1 MKTKY
6 FLSSM
11 VLTALF
17 AACTNDDFESV
28 QNSAV
33 NDAALAGRAKG
44 ELVLKATK
52 AEVGERDAET
62 RIVATPDGTSYNWL
76 WEDKNDKIGAVVVN
90 YKETE
95 SSTGNNDIATAADK
109 YMLTNYPF
117 APDITEPSQGANF
130 STPTAV
136 VEGAYLFYNR
146 YDGDNT
152 RRGQISHEIDRIQ
165 VVKAGAEAGLK
176 QVGTAENG
184 GQNFFV
190 SPVVDMAI
198 PDGSS
203 IEVPVSVTS
212 AHSILRFRINA
223 DVKAE
228 DWGNFEVN
236 KITLKALGTQKFMRK
251 LTIDPK
257 AITDIQLEL
266 RGTDATKA
274 VYNYFKANGAIV
286 TRNEDDGTLVDE
298 EQVRTAMNMVT
309 EAISKPKADGTLRSI
324 GTVSEETDVLTYQ
337 LEEPYVFESK
347 DDQLELMVI
356 VPSGKYLNATDLPA
370 YQNQT
375 QGFFLL
381 SVYTNEGVYH
391 KYISSSTG
399 AASRTLARGSR
410 YSMGVETICNLP
422 GKTNLDQVYNP
433 DKGFVIE
440 TTADWNYAMEYIDHN
455 SDDFGKGS
463 KWGVPLFTLVD
474 DVTIDVDAEHYFKD
488 YEVKYTGD
496 ATLNLIGQNEY
507 KFNPN
512 NTIFAAGSERPTL
525 QVLNQPD
532 ATVVFD
538 KDINSSLNGEDGKD
552 VTEAIKLVSDAKVVV
567 KEGTVVEFESLDNR
581 GEMTIEKDVT
591 TEDIWGNVSNADITA
606 AVIKSGVSTAVNK
619 GTITVAG
626 QFQAE
631 STFTNAKGATIKVN
645 GFLNEMNDKNRG
657 KATFTE
663 LVNNGVLDIEKGGTN
678 KGTYGGAVKVIKKLT
693 NANEIIVNGEL
704 EAEEVASTGTITVA
718 EDPYAL
724 IKLNSGSVTGSVGGV
739 QTGSVVLAKAD
750 QYEMYMEYYN
760 NWSELNVTGVIE
772 TTLNSQDEYI
782 AVLRNFN
789 KYYDASEVKT
799 ALEVLN
805 KITLTA
811 PITLGGN
818 VNAAY
823 KEKFE
828 DIKFYLMDNATL
840 DVTALANEKI
850 GGIYSEGA
858 GNALIAKA
866 SAGTYVNVE
875 IGYINVAKNANLTI
889 NKEVKTILTP
899 SDDTMLN
906 VAGSLT
912 NLGWIET
919 EEATPKNK
927 INAVINGTMVNQG
940 RLSDVAKPRY
950 EGVAY
955 DNMVDILEGLKAD
968 NKYYIGAWDVQKPRA
983 MLLKVKFANIETA
996 TAAFGDETTWKNQNN
1011 QERMTEDQIRSI
1023 LTSDDSKLTKIG
1035 DYQVIA
1041 KAGGTNGLTY
1051 VIYIPESMKLE
1062 NLDVA
1067 KNSAF
1072 LNDAFDVADGTK
1084 ESMPYD
1090 SKTWFNVTNLK
1101 GGTLDLTYAETHLDS
1116 SWAYGEANRQGGTVN
1131 GDFNNRW

>member
-62 RIVATPDGTSYNWL
+62 RIVATPDGTGYNWL

-266 RGTDATKA
+266 RGTDPTKA
-274 VYNYFKANGAIV
+274 EYHYFKDNGAIV

-356 VPSGKYLNATDLPA
+356 VPSGKYLNATGLPA

-399 AASRTLARGSR
+399 AGSRTLARGSR
-410 YSMGVETICNLP
+410 YGMGVETICNLP

-626 QFQAE
+626 QFQAK

-645 GFLNEMNDKNRG
+645 GFLNEMNDENRG

-678 KGTYGGAVKVIKKLT
+678 KGTYGGAVKVTTKLT
-693 NANEIIVNGEL
+693 NTNEIIVNGEL

-760 NWSELNVTGVIE
+760 NWSELNVMGVIE

-789 KYYDASEVKT
+789 KYYDAAEVKT

-811 PITLGGN
+811 PITLAGN
-818 VNAAY
+818 VSKPYAETFKTIN
-823 KEKFE
+823 
-828 DIKFYLMDNATL
+828 FYLKDNAQL
-840 DVTALANEKI
+840 NVTGLNNVAFK
-850 GGIYSEGA
+850 GIYSNGKNNAVMVNA
-858 GNALIAKA
+858 GVVAT
-866 SAGTYVNVE
+866 SAEYVE
-875 IGYINVAKNANLTI
+875 IAAGADFTIGKGVNMTVKGAKNTTELLVNGTLTNNETLNNNKGAKEALVTVVGEKGVLNNQGIIGIAARPLYMFSQKQIKILNQLNDMVNEIPTSEDVAGYHITTSNPSNEVKDLTLRGTIVETWTKISHNISTPVSVDGTDYYIWKTKGQYYHFGGADDDLLIEDPKVNNYSDVYTVAWKAEKEGNYTIADFPRGEAIQSYIEIVDNFGVVNLDLKKIGTDNLAEAYGYIKNNH
-889 NKEVKTILTP
+889 KT
-899 SDDTMLN
+899 
-906 VAGSLT
+906 
-912 NLGWIET
+912 
-919 EEATPKNK
+919 K
-927 INAVINGTMVNQG
+927 
-940 RLSDVAKPRY
+940 
-950 EGVAY
+950 
-955 DNMVDILEGLKAD
+955 
-968 NKYYIGAWDVQKPRA
+968 
-983 MLLKVKFANIETA
+983 
-996 TAAFGDETTWKNQNN
+996 
-1011 QERMTEDQIRSI
+1011 
-1023 LTSDDSKLTKIG
+1023 
-1035 DYQVIA
+1035 
-1041 KAGGTNGLTY
+1041 
-1051 VIYIPESMKLE
+1051 
-1062 NLDVA
+1062 
-1067 KNSAF
+1067 
-1072 LNDAFDVADGTK
+1072 
-1084 ESMPYD
+1084 
-1090 SKTWFNVTNLK
+1090 
-1101 GGTLDLTYAETHLDS
+1101 
-1116 SWAYGEANRQGGTVN
+1116 N
-1131 GDFNNRW
+1131 GDFTVDFGDALK

>member
-62 RIVATPDGTSYNWL
+62 RIVATPDGTGYNWL

-236 KITLKALGTQKFMRK
+236 KITLEALGTQKFMRK
-251 LTIDPK
+251 LTVDPK

-266 RGTDATKA
+266 KGTDPTKA
-274 VYNYFKANGAIV
+274 EYHYFKDNGAIV

-356 VPSGKYLNATDLPA
+356 VPSGKYLNKTGLPA

-399 AASRTLARGSR
+399 AGSRTLARGSR
-410 YSMGVETICNLP
+410 YGMGVETICNLP

-474 DVTIDVDAEHYFKD
+474 NVTIDVDAEHYFKD

-606 AVIKSGVSTAVNK
+606 AVIKNGVSTAVNK

-626 QFQAE
+626 QFQAN
-631 STFTNAKGATIKVN
+631 STFTNEKDATIKVN

-760 NWSELNVTGVIE
+760 NWSKLNVTGIIE

-789 KYYDASEVKT
+789 KYYVAGQNKT

-811 PITLGGN
+811 PIKLAGK
-818 VNAAY
+818 VNEAY
-823 KEKFE
+823 IGTFAT
-828 DIKFYLMDNATL
+828 INFYLKDNAQLDITGLNSVAFENIYSNGKNNAIVVDANKTATASAKYVEVAAGADFTIGEGVKMTVNNKKAATELLINGTL
-840 DVTALANEKI
+840 TNNGTLNNNTGKQEALNTKVGAEGVLNNQGVIGIAAKPLYMFKNNQIKILNQLNDMVNDTRVLSTTDEGYHITKGSEWGTNITDVELRAQVVQAWINLEGEHSQSNGVTVGSGTYYVWHSNGNYYQFGGTSGEYNIVDPNVTEYGDEYTKAWKAEKKGDYTVADFPKGEAIQSYIEIVDNYGVVNLDLKKI
-850 GGIYSEGA
+850 GTDYPAEAYGYIKNNHKTKNGDFTVDF
-858 GNALIAKA
+858 GNALK
-866 SAGTYVNVE
+866 
-875 IGYINVAKNANLTI
+875 
-889 NKEVKTILTP
+889 
-899 SDDTMLN
+899 
-906 VAGSLT
+906 
-912 NLGWIET
+912 
-919 EEATPKNK
+919 
-927 INAVINGTMVNQG
+927 
-940 RLSDVAKPRY
+940 
-950 EGVAY
+950 
-955 DNMVDILEGLKAD
+955 
-968 NKYYIGAWDVQKPRA
+968 
-983 MLLKVKFANIETA
+983 
-996 TAAFGDETTWKNQNN
+996 
-1011 QERMTEDQIRSI
+1011 
-1023 LTSDDSKLTKIG
+1023 
-1035 DYQVIA
+1035 
-1041 KAGGTNGLTY
+1041 
-1051 VIYIPESMKLE
+1051 
-1062 NLDVA
+1062 
-1067 KNSAF
+1067 
-1072 LNDAFDVADGTK
+1072 
-1084 ESMPYD
+1084 
-1090 SKTWFNVTNLK
+1090 
-1101 GGTLDLTYAETHLDS
+1101 
-1116 SWAYGEANRQGGTVN
+1116 
-1131 GDFNNRW
+1131 

>member
-28 QNSAV
+28 QNPAV
-33 NDAALAGRAKG
+33 DDAALAGRAKG
-44 ELVLKATK
+44 ELVLKAAK
-52 AEVGERDAET
+52 AQMGEEDAQT
-62 RIVATPDGTSYNWL
+62 RIVATPDGNEYNWL
-76 WEDKNDKIGAVVVN
+76 WEDKNDKIGAVVVD

-95 SSTGNNDIATAADK
+95 ESKGNEDIATDK
-109 YMLTNYPF
+109 DNYMLTNYPF
-117 APDITEPSQGANF
+117 APQITEPSRGANF

-146 YDGDNT
+146 YDGDKT

-212 AHSILRFRINA
+212 AHSIMRFRINA

-236 KITLKALGTQKFMRK
+236 KITLEALGTQKFMRK
-251 LTIDPK
+251 LTVDPK

-266 RGTDATKA
+266 RGTDPTKA
-274 VYNYFKANGAIV
+274 EYNYFEDNGAIK
-286 TRNEDDGTLVDE
+286 TRNKDYTLVDE

-309 EAISKPKADGTLRSI
+309 EAISEAKEDGTLRSI
-324 GTVSEETDVLTYQ
+324 GTTSEETEVLTYQ

-356 VPSGKYLNATDLPA
+356 VPSGKYLNEENLPA

-391 KYISSSTG
+391 KYINSSTG
-399 AASRTLARGSR
+399 AESRTLERGKR

-422 GKTNLDQVYNP
+422 GKANLDQVYNP
-433 DKGFVIE
+433 DEGFVIE

-455 SDDFGKGS
+455 SDDFGEGS
-463 KWGVPLFTLVD
+463 KWGIPLFSLVEETT
-474 DVTIDVDAEHYFKD
+474 VDVDAEHYFKD
-488 YEVKYTGD
+488 YKVKYTGN

-507 KFNPN
+507 KFNPE
-512 NTIFAAGSERPTL
+512 NTIFATGDDRPTL
-525 QVLNQPD
+525 QVLNQPN

-538 KDINSSLNGEDGKD
+538 KDINSSLNGEDGED

-591 TEDIWGNVSNADITA
+591 TEDIWGDENNADITA
-606 AVIKSGVSTAVNK
+606 AVINSGVSTAVNK

-626 QFQAE
+626 QFRAN

-657 KATFTE
+657 EATFTE
-663 LVNNGVLDIEKGGTN
+663 LVNDGVLDIEKGGTN
-678 KGTYGGAVKVIKKLT
+678 KGTYGGAVKVTTKLRNT
-693 NANEIIVNGEL
+693 NEIIVNGEL

-724 IKLNSGSVTGSVGGV
+724 IKLKKGSVSDYVNGV
-739 QTGSVVLAKAD
+739 YTGSVVLAKAD

-760 NWSELNVTGVIE
+760 NWSKLDVSGVIE

-789 KYYDASEVKT
+789 KYYDATEKKT

-811 PITLGGN
+811 PITLAGN
-818 VNAAY
+818 VSNPYAETF
-823 KEKFE
+823 KT
-828 DIKFYLMDNATL
+828 INFYLKDNAQLNVTGL
-840 DVTALANEKI
+840 NDVAFK
-850 GGIYSEGA
+850 GIYSNGKNNAVMVNA
-858 GNALIAKA
+858 GVVATSAK
-866 SAGTYVNVE
+866 YVE
-875 IGYINVAKNANLTI
+875 IANGADFTIGKGVNMTVKGAKNATELLVNGTLTNNGTLNN
-889 NKEVKTILTP
+889 NKGQKEALVTLVGGQGVLNNQGIIGIAARPLYMFNQKQIKILNQLNDMVNEIPTSKDVAGYHITTSDPSDEVKDLTLRGTIVEAWTKISHNISTP
-899 SDDTMLN
+899 VS
-906 VAGSLT
+906 V
-912 NLGWIET
+912 
-919 EEATPKNK
+919 
-927 INAVINGTMVNQG
+927 NGTNYYIWKTDGQYYHFGGANDDLLIEDPEVNNY
-940 RLSDVAKPRY
+940 SDVYTEAWKTEKEGNYTIADFPRGEAIQSY
-950 EGVAY
+950 IEIVDNYGVVNL
-955 DNMVDILEGLKAD
+955 DLK
-968 NKYYIGAWDVQKPRA
+968 
-983 MLLKVKFANIETA
+983 
-996 TAAFGDETTWKNQNN
+996 
-1011 QERMTEDQIRSI
+1011 
-1023 LTSDDSKLTKIG
+1023 KIG
-1035 DYQVIA
+1035 TDD
-1041 KAGGTNGLTY
+1041 
-1051 VIYIPESMKLE
+1051 P
-1062 NLDVA
+1062 
-1067 KNSAF
+1067 
-1072 LNDAFDVADGTK
+1072 
-1084 ESMPYD
+1084 
-1090 SKTWFNVTNLK
+1090 
-1101 GGTLDLTYAETHLDS
+1101 AE
-1116 SWAYGEANRQGGTVN
+1116 AYGYIKNNHKTKN
-1131 GDFNNRW
+1131 GDFTVDFGDALK

>member
-62 RIVATPDGTSYNWL
+62 RIVATPDGTGYNWL

-236 KITLKALGTQKFMRK
+236 KITLEALGTQKFMRK

-286 TRNEDDGTLVDE
+286 TRNADGTLVDE

-309 EAISKPKADGTLRSI
+309 EAISEPKADGTLRSI
-324 GTVSEETDVLTYQ
+324 GTLSESTDVLTYQ

-356 VPSGKYLNATDLPA
+356 VPSGKYLNATGLPA

-410 YSMGVETICNLP
+410 YGMGVETICNLP
-422 GKTNLDQVYNP
+422 GKANLDQVYNP
-433 DKGFVIE
+433 DEGFVIE

-455 SDDFGKGS
+455 SDDFGEGS
-463 KWGVPLFTLVD
+463 KWGVPLFSLVD

-488 YEVKYTGD
+488 YQVKYTGN
-496 ATLNLIGQNEY
+496 AVLNLVGQNEY

-512 NTIFAAGSERPTL
+512 NTIFAAGSDRPTL

-626 QFQAE
+626 QFQAK

-645 GFLNEMNDKNRG
+645 GFLNEMNDENRG

-678 KGTYGGAVKVIKKLT
+678 KGTYGGAVKVTTKLT
-693 NANEIIVNGEL
+693 NTNEIIVNGEL

-724 IKLNSGSVTGSVGGV
+724 IKLNSGSVSDYVNGV
-739 QTGSVVLAKAD
+739 YTGSVVLAKAD

-789 KYYDASEVKT
+789 KYYDASEEKT

-811 PITLGGN
+811 PVKLAGN
-818 VNAAY
+818 VSKPYAETFKTIN
-823 KEKFE
+823 
-828 DIKFYLMDNATL
+828 FYLKDNAQLNVTGL
-840 DVTALANEKI
+840 NDVAFK
-850 GGIYSEGA
+850 GIYSNGKNNAVMVNA
-858 GNALIAKA
+858 GVVAT
-866 SAGTYVNVE
+866 SAEYVE
-875 IGYINVAKNANLTI
+875 IAAGADFTIGKGVNMTVKGAKSATELLVNGT
-889 NKEVKTILTP
+889 
-899 SDDTMLN
+899 
-906 VAGSLT
+906 LT
-912 NLGWIET
+912 N
-919 EEATPKNK
+919 
-927 INAVINGTMVNQG
+927 NGTLNNNKGQKEALVTLVGGQGVLNNQGIIGIAARPLYMFNQKQIKILNQLNDMVNEIPT
-940 RLSDVAKPRY
+940 S
-950 EGVAY
+950 EGVAGY
-955 DNMVDILEGLKAD
+955 HITTSNPSDEIKDLTLRGTIVEAWTKINHSISTPVNVNGKD
-968 NKYYIGAWDVQKPRA
+968 YYIWKTRGQYYHFGGANDDLLIEDPKVNNYSDVYTVAWKAEKEGNYTIADFPRGEA
-983 MLLKVKFANIETA
+983 IQSYIEIVDNYGVVNLDLK
-996 TAAFGDETTWKNQNN
+996 
-1011 QERMTEDQIRSI
+1011 
-1023 LTSDDSKLTKIG
+1023 KIG
-1035 DYQVIA
+1035 TDD
-1041 KAGGTNGLTY
+1041 
-1051 VIYIPESMKLE
+1051 P
-1062 NLDVA
+1062 
-1067 KNSAF
+1067 
-1072 LNDAFDVADGTK
+1072 
-1084 ESMPYD
+1084 
-1090 SKTWFNVTNLK
+1090 
-1101 GGTLDLTYAETHLDS
+1101 AE
-1116 SWAYGEANRQGGTVN
+1116 AYGYIKNNHKTKN
-1131 GDFNNRW
+1131 GDFTVDFGDALK